1 MEAEKMKKMFMLLFL
16 VVSLMSSQTAFAELT
31 KLTDNVYSYVGVKD
45 ASPANS
51 FAANAGIVIGRDA
64 VLVVDTLISAKEGE
78 RFLADIR
85 KVTNKPIKYVVNT
98 HGHLDHAFGNC
109 VFARL
114 GAIVIS
120 HTADRAMLERIGAD
134 TLKNIGNFGLKP
146 EDMVGTEIVYPV
158 ISFSDRMQIDLGGE
172 TVELIRVAPSH
183 TEGSVV
189 VHIPSKKLLF
199 AGDILFT
206 DFHPYMAD
214 GDINGW
220 SKTIDALLLMDVERI
235 IPGHGPLSTKKDL
248 REMKEYLLLFD
259 SKARKLVAAS
269 QDVNAIVAELKKS
282 LPSRSMADWMIG
294 YNLKSR
300 YLGKK

>member
-1 MEAEKMKKMFMLLFL
+1 MKKMFMLLFL

-282 LPSRSMADWMIG
+282 LPPRSMADWMIG